1 MEYFDYQYRVLYADT
16 DRMGVVYYAN
26 YFRWFEAARN
36 EYFRAL
42 GLPYTECE
50 KKGIFLPVGEA
61 HAKYLAPS
69 MYDDDLTIRTS
80 VSHLGSSTIQFQYQ
94 VINLQT
100 HKIITT
106 GSTLHVF
113 VDGRMK
119 PCRIPEEIRN
129 KVKVHTLLRAQ
140 SAKPKAQS

>member
-1 MEYFDYQYRVLYADT
+1 MEYFDYPYRVLYADT
-16 DRMGVVYYAN
+16 DRMGVSYYGN

-61 HAKYLAPS
+61 HAKYIAPS
-69 MYDDDLTIRTS
+69 TYDDELIIRTS
-80 VSHLGSSTIQFQYQ
+80 VSRLGSSTVEFQYQ
-94 VINLQT
+94 AINTKTQ
-100 HKIITT
+100 KVITT

-113 VDGRMK
+113 VNRQMK
-119 PCRIPEEIRN
+119 PCRIPEEIRS
-129 KVKVHTLLRAQ
+129 KVKVRVLLRT
-140 SAKPKAQS
+140 KR